1 MSFMLQRCNLVTHL
15 YPSPKS
21 KKDQLELEKYGGVPM
36 QSSKSKLELTS
47 FEHGLLVV

>member
-1 MSFMLQRCNLVTHL
+1 MSFTLQRCNTSI
-15 YPSPKS
+15 PKKS

-36 QSSKSKLELTS
+36 QSSKSKMEFTS